1 MANVTLIDPVRD
13 PRWDKFVEKHP
24 FGWITHLS
32 GWKEVLENSF
42 PHMKGY
48 YLALLDNEKDDIK
61 AAFPLFEV
69 KSWLTGKRLVSLPFA
84 TLCDP
89 LISTHDDMEELLDAA
104 INLSKELRTTYI
116 EVRTFRSAPLIYN
129 DRLANHNFYKHHY
142 LSLEREPE
150 ELKKSFHRTC
160 IRKRIQRAL
169 NSNLN
174 LKVGNN
180 KSDLLCFYQL
190 YVQTRKR
197 LCLPPVPY
205 RFFEQLWEIFY
216 PAKKITLLLAEQ
228 KEKKIAGL
236 MLFRF
241 NNMFS
246 AEFLTSDHTFR
257 EVSPDHFL
265 YWEAINLAYSEGFK
279 IFSFGRTSSFNKTL
293 MDFKNRW
300 GTTIIDL
307 PQFYYP
313 REKNKR
319 LECREKSIG
328 YRIIKKICRKAP
340 DSTIRYIG
348 DFCYRH
354 LS

>member
-61 AAFPLFEV
+61 AALPLFEV
-69 KSWLTGKRLVSLPFA
+69 KSWLTGNRLVSVPFA

-150 ELKKSFHRTC
+150 ELKKSFHRSC
-160 IRKRIQRAL
+160 IRSKITRAL

-197 LCLPPVPY
+197 LCLPPMPY
-205 RFFEQLWEIFY
+205 RFFEQPWEIFY
-216 PAKKITLLLAEQ
+216 PGKQIK
-228 KEKKIAGL
+228 
-236 MLFRF
+236 
-241 NNMFS
+241 N
-246 AEFLTSDHTFR
+246 
-257 EVSPDHFL
+257 
-265 YWEAINLAYSEGFK
+265 
-279 IFSFGRTSSFNKTL
+279 FSFGRTSSFNKTL

-300 GTTIIDL
+300 GTTVVDL

-319 LECREKSIG
+319 LESREESLG
-328 YRIIKKICRKAP
+328 YRIIQKICKKVP
-340 DSTIRYIG
+340 HSTLRFIG